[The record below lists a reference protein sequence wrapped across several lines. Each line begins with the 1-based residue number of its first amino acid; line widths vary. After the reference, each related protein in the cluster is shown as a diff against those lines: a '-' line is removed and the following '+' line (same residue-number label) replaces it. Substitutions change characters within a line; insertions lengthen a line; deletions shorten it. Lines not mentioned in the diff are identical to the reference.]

1 MDVESVSGTHS
12 DFSFDFGCN
21 SMKESYFVKTGA
33 YFESYDRSKESW
45 LAEILISETKKGK
58 ETVYFCF
65 ADKKTFDTAVDDL
78 MSNERIYNVL
88 RIARDS
94 SGIGFSTVSTGYLTD
109 DARFIFALAPQIE
122 QE

>member
-1 MDVESVSGTHS
+1 MQ
-12 DFSFDFGCN
+12 
-21 SMKESYFVKTGA
+21 ESYFVKTGA

-58 ETVYFCF
+58 DTVYFCF
-65 ADKKTFDTAVDDL
+65 ADKKTFDSAVEDL

-94 SGIGFSTVSTGYLTD
+94 SDIGFSTVSTGYVTD
-109 DARFIFALAPQIE
+109 DARFLFALAPQIE